1 MGRKKKTK
9 NVDVEL
15 KKRNA
20 WLFFIGVVATVLFA
34 LVILKLSYIQFVKGA
49 EYSKEAY
56 NQQVKDQVINPNRGK
71 IFDANGLVLAQS
83 IGVDTV
89 SLNPGKVQYSNG
101 KQVDNKVIAEGLSEI
116 FDISYEEMLDKINSK
131 SSVVVVQKKVESD
144 KIEKLQKWMASN
156 NITTGINIDEDTKR
170 SYPYNNLAS
179 NLIGYCGADNTGLFG
194 LEERWNDVLTGTAGK
209 VVTATDVNGKAITDE
224 DVSYVPSENGSNI
237 YLTIDANIQQ
247 IAERYLQQAVTE
259 NGCTK
264 GGNVIVMNPQSG
276 DILAMATYPNYNLN
290 NPTSPEN
297 LGISEEEW
305 QTMAA
310 EDISSRLY
318 ELWKNRAVSGYYEP
332 GSTFKLITASTA
344 LEENIV
350 QTDTEGDFYCSGIQ
364 HVADKDIACWR
375 KSNPHGSQSLRK
387 AIENSCNPAFMQLG
401 RRIGAPTLYKYIE
414 AFGFMDP
421 VGNDIAKAYKGDFY
435 PLDKVGPVELA
446 TASFGQ
452 RFSISPLQ
460 LATAVCCICNDG
472 YLVKPRIVKQIENTD
487 TNSIEV
493 TEVQRIRQVI
503 SKETSQKMKNLMY
516 SVVEEGT
523 GKRAKIEGYSIGGKS
538 GTSEPPVGREHEGYV
553 ASFVAVSP
561 IENTQVV
568 VLVVLYDPRGES
580 HQGGQTAGPFA
591 GKIMSEVLPILGIAS
606 SSGGPTATVEQN
618 NEKLTILPNLVG
630 NTVSEARIVL
640 QNLGLRTNLAIA
652 GDESL
657 TVITNQNPKPGA
669 TLESDA
675 LISLHTDENPDK
687 IMVNVPNIKGMT
699 RAEASAVL
707 KAANLN
713 INVDG
718 TKGKVSL
725 QDPTYDTQVEEGTV
739 INVVIKEEI
748 QGGAQ

>member
-1 MGRKKKTK
+1 MSRKSK

-15 KKRNA
+15 KRRNR
-20 WLFFIGVVATVLFA
+20 WLFFIGFVATLLFII
-34 LVILKLSYIQFVKGA
+34 VVLKLSYIQFVKGT

-71 IFDANGLVLAQS
+71 IFDATGLVLAQS

-101 KQVDNKVIAEGLSEI
+101 KKVDNKKIAEGLSEI
-116 FDISYEEMLDKINSK
+116 FDISYEDMLEKINSK

-144 KIEKLQKWMASN
+144 KIEKLQKWMAQN

-170 SYPYNNLAS
+170 SYPYGSLAS

-194 LEERWNDVLTGTAGK
+194 LEERWNAVLTGTAGK
-209 VVTATDVNGKAITDE
+209 VVTATDVHGKAITDE

-247 IAERYLQQAVTE
+247 IAEKYLKQAVTE
-259 NGCTK
+259 NACTK

-276 DILAMATYPNYNLN
+276 DILAMATYPNYDLN
-290 NPTSPEN
+290 NPSSPEN
-297 LGISEEEW
+297 LNIPLEQWETIPAEEKS
-305 QTMAA
+305 AK
-310 EDISSRLY
+310 LY
-318 ELWKNRAVSGYYEP
+318 ELWKNKAVSGYYEP
-332 GSTFKLITASTA
+332 GSTFKLITASAA
-344 LEENIV
+344 LEEDIV
-350 QTDTEGDFYCSGIQ
+350 KVDTPGDFYCSGVQ

-375 KSNPHGSQSLRK
+375 KSNPHGSQSLK
-387 AIENSCNPAFMQLG
+387 DALQNSCNPAFMQLG
-401 RRIGAPTLYKYIE
+401 QRIGAQTLYKYIE
-414 AFGFMDP
+414 AFGFFDP
-421 VGNDIAKAYKGDFY
+421 VGSDIAKAYKGDFY
-435 PLDKVGPVELA
+435 PLEKVGPVELA

-460 LATAVCCICNDG
+460 LITAVSCICNDG

-487 TNSIEV
+487 NNSIEV
-493 TEVQRIRQVI
+493 TPVQTIRQVI
-503 SKETSQKMKNLMY
+503 SKETSQKMKNMML

-523 GKRAKIEGYSIGGKS
+523 GKRAKVAGFSIGGKS
-538 GTSEPPVGREHEGYV
+538 GTSEPPVGREQEGYV
-553 ASFVAVSP
+553 ASFIAISP

-568 VLVVLYDPRGES
+568 VLVVLYDPKGDS

-606 SSGGPTATVEQN
+606 SNGTPVTSENTNTEQ
-618 NEKLTILPNLVG
+618 LTILPNLVG
-630 NTVSEARIVL
+630 NTVSEARMVL

-669 TLESDA
+669 TLEKDA
-675 LISLHTDENPDK
+675 LVSLHTEENPDK
-687 IMVNVPNIKGMT
+687 VMVTVPNVKDMT
-699 RAEASAVL
+699 RDQATSVL
-707 KAANLN
+707 KATNLN

-739 INVVIKEEI
+739 INVTIKEELT
-748 QGGAQ
+748 GGGQ